1 MFRSIAM
8 PYLAKFVAPIAMGIA
23 AIGIALFLRSLARR
37 SWFGMVVGGLVG
49 TAGSVVGH
57 GAGLLA
63 VMMLYGQ
70 LWSSITPHEAFDF
83 KPGDEVPQIRSRIS
97 VSMRTSGQFL
107 RFVAPPE
114 TITIAVH
121 GRFDRSPAEDC
132 RRRAMASKRD
142 APAWW
147 NPAAAPG
154 PAGQPEEGRRRV
166 GRAVVLTAM
175 CHRGLWF

>member
-1 MFRSIAM
+1 M

-70 LWSSITPHEAFDF
+70 LWSSITQHEAFDRAFDF

-97 VSMRTSGQFL
+97 GCAYGQRT
-107 RFVAPPE
+107 VA
-114 TITIAVH
+114 
-121 GRFDRSPAEDC
+121 R
-132 RRRAMASKRD
+132 
-142 APAWW
+142 
-147 NPAAAPG
+147 
-154 PAGQPEEGRRRV
+154 
-166 GRAVVLTAM
+166 
-175 CHRGLWF
+175 